1 MASSQNLSF
10 MIKATKVMLFLMKI
24 ISSFEVL
31 WPNVFIR
38 LINEYIRDVWE
49 KKKHVSSTVCYDH
62 HFCSSNFHLVSQ
74 FSFDWSRTALIVV
87 SGMIPIRDF
96 RKAQVLAFIECFFV
110 PFKKNKL
117 FNAEKFSYAS
127 KCSCYRYIRKVIF
140 LLGKRFGRDIA
151 SQ

>member
-31 WPNVFIR
+31 WPNFFKR

-110 PFKKNKL
+110 HIKKINYSMPKNFL
-117 FNAEKFSYAS
+117 TLVNAAVTVISEKSYFSW
-127 KCSCYRYIRKVIF
+127 V
-140 LLGKRFGRDIA
+140 RDLDVT
-151 SQ
+151 